1 MEKPFVVCH
10 MHSSL
15 NGKIDGEFF
24 AAPECR
30 PATVEYGNLRGFYG
44 CQATLYGTTT
54 MAGSYSEGYVGELE
68 ETSSVYPKEDYIA
81 QSETDI
87 YIVSIDPEGILGWSS
102 NYLEKKGRPKAHVIE
117 VLTEKVSGEY
127 LAYLRKF
134 DISYIF
140 AGKEQLDAALLL
152 HKLKQKF
159 SIERLM
165 IAGGGMINWT
175 FLQAG
180 LIDEVSVVVAPMAD
194 GGRTA
199 VSAFEKADFLP
210 WHKPVAF
217 TLKEV
222 KQLPEEVLW
231 LRYIP
236 KKQNDSGKTEV

>member
-1 MEKPFVVCH
+1 MLFR
-10 MHSSL
+10 S
-15 NGKIDGEFF
+15 
-24 AAPECR
+24 
-30 PATVEYGNLRGFYG
+30 
-44 CQATLYGTTT
+44 
-54 MAGSYSEGYVGELE
+54 
-68 ETSSVYPKEDYIA
+68 
-81 QSETDI
+81 
-87 YIVSIDPEGILGWSS
+87 
-102 NYLEKKGRPKAHVIE
+102 
-117 VLTEKVSGEY
+117 
-127 LAYLRKF
+127 
-134 DISYIF
+134 
-140 AGKEQLDAALLL
+140 KEQLDAALLL

-165 IAGGGMINWT
+165 IAGGMINWT